1 VDQKGGGGATAR
13 QGASY
18 AGKGCSKNVMQGT
31 PGKCRIGEVRIILV
45 RLSTEL
51 GAIRLARG
59 GGSFFRTGSR
69 QEKGS
74 GAFLDR
80 VRQLKG

>member
-59 GGSFFRTGSR
+59 GGELLQDRQQTG
-69 QEKGS
+69 EG
-74 GAFLDR
+74 
-80 VRQLKG
+80 